1 MLNIKKLA
9 EKYPGIKIEGAR
21 LLVSGTEME
30 TTDILSLLASGADV
44 VFELTPAENHP
55 WGKPD
60 FI

>member
-9 EKYPGIKIEGAR
+9 EKYPGIKIGGAR
-21 LLVSGTEME
+21 LIVPEDME

-44 VFELTPAENHP
+44 VFELTPDSKNP